1 MERRYLK
8 DLKKWKDDP
17 YRKPLIV
24 WGARQVGKTYLIK
37 DIFAERYY
45 GDKYIYIDCNNDPE
59 FCNYCETHSSND
71 VLNYISLR
79 SGKSIDNSTLLIFD
93 EVQECP
99 VIIMMMKYFC
109 QDHREIPIIATGSM
123 VRIRIK
129 RKKRGASDKG
139 FLFPVGKINEITIT
153 PLSFDEYLYNRNRIM
168 YDTIVEHYGGK
179 KPIDNVFHEMAM
191 KIFYE
196 YLLIGGMPESVST
209 FLDTESFQKS
219 RTVLKELYDNYLGDM
234 ELYQA
239 SPESVIRARA
249 IFSNIYTLLNRE
261 SKNFSPSL
269 IEKGARTRDM
279 VSPLDWLN
287 EAHVV
292 NICRRI
298 EGHVTLPLTS
308 TDNTFRLYL
317 CDVGMFSYQS
327 PIDPTSFITDNGRN
341 MLAGIFYETFA
352 AQELRSRGLDL
363 FYWQGKR
370 NSEFEFILGK
380 RGTAIPVDVKKG
392 KGSMNSLKTYREMNS
407 IDYAVKVSR
416 NNYGFDE
423 EQRILTIPF
432 YELFLFADDMASDSI
447 PEDFIERAV

>member
-8 DLKKWKDDP
+8 DLIEWNNDP

-24 WGARQVGKTYLIK
+24 WGSRQVGKTYLIR

-45 GDKYIYIDCNNDPE
+45 SGKYIYIDFNDNPD
-59 FCNYCETHSSND
+59 FSNYCETHSSD
-71 VLNYISLR
+71 DILNYLSLKT
-79 SGKSIDNSTLLIFD
+79 GKDIDQSTLLIFD
-93 EVQECP
+93 EAQECP
-99 VIIMMMKYFC
+99 RIITMMKYFC
-109 QDHREIPIIATGSM
+109 QDHREIPIVVTGSM

-129 RKKRGASDKG
+129 RKKRGTNEKG

-153 PLSFDEYLYNRNRIM
+153 PLSFDEYLYNRNRII
-168 YDTIVEHYGGK
+168 YDTVVEHYREK
-179 KPIDNVFHEMAM
+179 KPMDNVFHEMAM
-191 KIFYE
+191 KTFYE

-209 FLDTESFQKS
+209 FLDTENFQKS
-219 RTVLKELYDNYLGDM
+219 RKILKQLYDNYLGDM

-261 SKNFSPSL
+261 SKNFSPGV

-279 VSPLDWLN
+279 LSPLDWLN

-292 NICRRI
+292 NICSRI
-298 EGHVTLPLTS
+298 EGHVTLPLIS

-317 CDVGMFSYQS
+317 CDIGMFSYQS
-327 PIDPTSFITDNGRN
+327 PIDPTSFITDDGRN

-352 AQELRSRGLDL
+352 AQELKSRGLDL

-370 NSEFEFILGK
+370 NAEFEFILGRK
-380 RGTAIPVDVKKG
+380 NVAIPIDVKKG
-392 KGSMNSLKTYREMNS
+392 RGSMNSLKTYREINS
-407 IDYAVKVSR
+407 LDYAVKVSR

-432 YELFLFADDMASDSI
+432 YELFLFADEMADDRI
-447 PEDFIERAV
+447 PEGILERAI